1 MAEKLFLRNYDTVYG
16 FLRTFATE
24 FFDCTENPPD
34 DAEKRAERVRE
45 LCERSA
51 SIFLGKTDHYRL
63 DTFWNEPGYIDE
75 YLATI
80 MPFPFT
86 DPHERMRTFFLV
98 FATKLSELVNLAN
111 TPGVQDEEWQESGA
125 LMYQE
130 FAMMLLG
137 IPTELKSSKSNDR

>member
-1 MAEKLFLRNYDTVYG
+1 MSEKLFLRNYDTVYG

-34 DAEKRAERVRE
+34 DEAKRAQRLCE

-51 SIFLGKTDHYRL
+51 AIFLGGTDDYHL
-63 DTFWNEPGYIDE
+63 DTLWNEPGYIDE
-75 YLATI
+75 HLATI
-80 MPFPFT
+80 MPFPST

-98 FATKLSELVNLAN
+98 FATKLSELAAFAN
-111 TPGVQDEEWQESGA
+111 TPGVKDEQWQESGT

-137 IPTELKSSKSNDR
+137 IPTKFKSAKSDDR